1 MRKSEINKKLYTAA
15 IYIRLSR
22 EDGDKEESN
31 SITNQRMMINKF
43 IEEHEDITLFNDYC
57 DDGFT
62 GTNFERPS
70 FKRMIEDI
78 ESGFVNCVIVKDLS
92 RFGRDYINTGN
103 YIEKYFADNDIRFIS
118 INDNIDSLN
127 STYDMLLPIRNIFN
141 QQYAL
146 DISQKVQSSFKTKQ
160 RDGQFTGAFPSYGY
174 QRSSLDKHKLAIDD
188 YAAVIVRRIYNLYAN
203 GTGKIRIAN
212 ILNEE
217 GILCPSEYKKQCGY
231 NYKNSNKMNT
241 TNYWTFSTIDKILK
255 NQMYKGDM
263 VQGKT
268 KRRMKGKANYLPQE
282 NWIIVTDTHPAIIDD
297 DLWNRVQKT
306 LKRDTRYID
315 FNQNM
320 SIFAGYLKCGDC
332 GRALSKNINN
342 GQIHYVCSTYKSYGK
357 GKCSSHRVNHK
368 VLEKIILDDLN
379 IIVSSIEDLKS
390 IADKQKKEQL
400 INSNSIEKVI
410 TDYENQIARLEQNK
424 KASYVDYRD
433 DIITKKEYIEY
444 KNDCESKITLLMNK
458 KDNLLQTTKEDK
470 LYTPWVEKLLGM
482 KKIEFLDKQIID
494 EMIDIIYVYQD
505 KTIKIVYNFSDELEI
520 LFANKQDNI
529 GELA

>member
-1 MRKSEINKKLYTAA
+1 MRKSEVNIKLYTAA

-31 SITNQRMMINKF
+31 SITNQRSMLSKY
-43 IEEHEDITLFNDYC
+43 IEEHEDITLFDDYC

-78 ESGFVNCVIVKDLS
+78 ENNLVNCVIVKDLS
-92 RFGRDYINTGN
+92 RFGRDYINTGY
-103 YIEKYFADNDIRFIS
+103 YIEKYFVEHNIRFIS
-118 INDNIDSLN
+118 INDNVDS
-127 STYDMLLPIRNIFN
+127 SRFSYDMLLPIRNIFN

-146 DISQKVQSSFKTKQ
+146 DISQKVQSSFKIKQ
-160 RDGQFTGAFPSYGY
+160 KEGQFVGAFPSYGY
-174 QRSSLDKHKLAIDD
+174 KRSSSDKHKLIIDD
-188 YAAVIVRRIYNLYAN
+188 YAAGIIRRIFNIYAN
-203 GTGKIRIAN
+203 GVGKIRIAN

-217 GILCPSEYKKQCGY
+217 NILCPSEYKKQCGL

-255 NQMYKGDM
+255 NQMYIGDM

-268 KRRMKGKANYLPQE
+268 KRRMKGKAHYLSQE
-282 NWIIVTDTHPAIIDD
+282 NWIIVKDTHPAIIDN

-315 FNQNM
+315 FNQNV

-332 GRALSKNINN
+332 GRALSKNINV

-368 VLEKIILDDLN
+368 EIEKIILSDLN
-379 IIVSSIEDLKS
+379 SIVSSIEDLKS
-390 IADKQKKEQL
+390 MADKQKKKQL
-400 INSNSIEKVI
+400 IDKSSVENAIA
-410 TDYENQIARLEQNK
+410 DYENKIVRIQNNK
-424 KASYVDYRD
+424 RASYADYRD
-433 DIITKKEYIEY
+433 EVIAKNEYVEY
-444 KNDCESKITLLMNK
+444 KNDCESKINLLRNK
-458 KDNLLQTTKEDK
+458 MDNLLQTTKEDK
-470 LYTPWVEKLLGM
+470 FYSPWVEKLLGM
-482 KKIEFLDKQIID
+482 KKIEFLDKQILD
-494 EMIDIIYVYQD
+494 EMIDVIYVYED
-505 KTIKIVYNFSDELEI
+505 KTIKIVYNFSDELEL
-520 LFANKQDNI
+520 LFVNK
-529 GELA
+529 